1 MVAMIAGFD
10 VDFAWLLQAVMHE
23 KSFKA
28 TTTYPF
34 AFMVFALCG
43 LARVPVWHIDVLKTP
58 SGIVDIG
65 LIRDEVNDL
74 APHRGPHPEVQ
85 TLGENLAATVEQD
98 QAANPT
104 TSEPTDTTPVES
116 IPGGSTAP
124 SSSRSTPYA
133 TQVLIARVQKLEAQM
148 ATLLHHI
155 QHWMQS
161 SIAEEDE
168 RLERKMS
175 QHT

>member
-1 MVAMIAGFD
+1 M
-10 VDFAWLLQAVMHE
+10 Q
-23 KSFKA
+23 
-28 TTTYPF
+28 P
-34 AFMVFALCG
+34 
-43 LARVPVWHIDVLKTP
+43 
-58 SGIVDIG
+58 
-65 LIRDEVNDL
+65 
-74 APHRGPHPEVQ
+74 
-85 TLGENLAATVEQD
+85 LGENLAATVEQD

-168 RLERKMS
+168 RLERKMA
-175 QHT
+175 QHTERKFMEVQKCLDDLELRVITRPSLQ